1 MEGVWGSWS
10 KLKFTGFGL
19 EESSCLRVAH
29 EDTTCKVL
37 QILHRLARYPLSI
50 LYAVSTKERN
60 GVKVLEMYLQD
71 D

>member
-1 MEGVWGSWS
+1 LEGFGVLGQV
-10 KLKFTGFGL
+10 KVTGFGL

-29 EDTTCKVL
+29 KDTTCKVL

-50 LYAVSTKERN
+50 LYTVSTKERN
-60 GVKVLEMYLQD
+60 GVEVLEMYLQD